1 VNAVVVNSSVAVTSN
16 GVLRLPDRRSLRI
29 SATSDGGSANGDL
42 TIREPGLHRAVT
54 IGAIGMRGDGATAWL
69 RGIDPK
75 GRGYLVHLQRIP
87 GSTPRVRVEI
97 VGGATI
103 RATVPARRIS
113 FVRR

>member
-1 VNAVVVNSSVAVTSN
+1 
-16 GVLRLPDRRSLRI
+16 VLRLPDRRSLRI

-97 VGGATI
+97 VGAATI